1 MSIAFIPITA
11 KSNLYNEEV
20 VTNKWNSFLTNLSKS
35 IENVSNIKI
44 NQNEF
49 NSIIENT
56 LLKHY
61 SIPSSSSSTPIKNT
75 SVKVVKQKQL
85 SKNENEENENEENE
99 EEEEK
104 IKETKVK
111 KEVKKEEKIKE
122 TKVKKVIKKEVKK
135 EERPRC
141 NQILKNNE
149 QCKGKS
155 VKNSEFCTRH
165 TPKEEKEVEDSD

>member
-20 VTNKWNSFLTNLSKS
+20 VTNKWNSFLTNLSKN

-61 SIPSSSSSTPIKNT
+61 STPSSSSSTPIKNN
-75 SVKVVKQKQL
+75 SVKIIEQKKL
-85 SKNENEENENEENE
+85 SNNKDEDEDEDENEDKDKEEK
-99 EEEEK
+99 K

-111 KEVKKEEKIKE
+111 KEVKK
-122 TKVKKVIKKEVKK
+122 VVKK

-141 NQILKNNE
+141 SQILKNNE

-155 VKNSEFCTRH
+155 VKSSNFCTRH
-165 TPKEEKEVEDSD
+165 TPKEEQEVEDSD

>member
-61 SIPSSSSSTPIKNT
+61 SIPSSTYSTPIKNN
-75 SVKVVKQKQL
+75 SVKVIEQKQL
-85 SKNENEENENEENE
+85 SKDENENEAEDKDENE
-99 EEEEK
+99 D
-104 IKETKVK
+104 KVK
-111 KEVKKEEKIKE
+111 K
-122 TKVKKVIKKEVKK
+122 
-135 EERPRC
+135 
-141 NQILKNNE
+141 
-149 QCKGKS
+149 
-155 VKNSEFCTRH
+155 
-165 TPKEEKEVEDSD
+165 